1 MGPPVEMARAQAP
14 AARRALAARNLAFR
28 AAEDR
33 IGSGEGEHAGPELR
47 AHGSDQLLQQPA
59 AACRGRRAHSRISRP
74 LNQPAASSA
83 LRASSAVR

>member
-1 MGPPVEMARAQAP
+1 MRPPVVMARAKAP
-14 AARRALAARNLAFR
+14 AACRALATGDLAFP

-33 IGSGEGEHAGPELR
+33 IGGREGEHVGPELR
-47 AHGSDQLLQQPA
+47 AHSSKQPLQQPGA
-59 AACRGRRAHSRISRP
+59 AGRGWGAHSWISRP